1 MEIKVLWKT
10 RITPKVRIGESYI
23 NGFLPTKAELWR
35 RQRDTRKLLCGSSPE
50 CSMFHFHVVSESS
63 FARRFWDAVKDLT
76 GLKVP
81 AVHPLTWTGDV
92 LSGQA
97 RWCGLASVRSL
108 VRKIKI
114 AAGRGWA
121 GNTERV
127 LLLLEILEPTIIRP
141 CLVSNFFFMIPIT
154 SNFQTYAWSI
164 KRSWK
169 NNSYTI

>member
-1 MEIKVLWKT
+1 MDSCQLKPNCDVGNVT
-10 RITPKVRIGESYI
+10 HESYCVAHH
-23 NGFLPTKAELWR
+23 L
-35 RQRDTRKLLCGSSPE
+35 E

-97 RWCGLASVRSL
+97 QRCGPASVRSL

-114 AAGRGWA
+114 AAGRG
-121 GNTERV
+121 
-127 LLLLEILEPTIIRP
+127 
-141 CLVSNFFFMIPIT
+141 
-154 SNFQTYAWSI
+154 
-164 KRSWK
+164 
-169 NNSYTI
+169 

>member
-1 MEIKVLWKT
+1 MDSCQLKLNCDVGNVT
-10 RITPKVRIGESYI
+10 HESYCVAHQL
-23 NGFLPTKAELWR
+23 NAACSTSLRCFWV
-35 RQRDTRKLLCGSSPE
+35 LLCKT
-50 CSMFHFHVVSESS
+50 
-63 FARRFWDAVKDLT
+63 RFWDAVKDLT

-121 GNTERV
+121 GNTERA
-127 LLLLEILEPTIIRP
+127 LLLLEIHEPTIIRP
-141 CLVSNFFFMIPIT
+141 CLVSKKNFMISIT
-154 SNFQTYAWSI
+154 SNLQTYAWSI